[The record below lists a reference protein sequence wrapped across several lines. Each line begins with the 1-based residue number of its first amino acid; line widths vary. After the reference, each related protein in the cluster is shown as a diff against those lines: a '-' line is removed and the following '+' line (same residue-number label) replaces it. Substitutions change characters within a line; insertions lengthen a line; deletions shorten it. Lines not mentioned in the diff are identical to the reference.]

1 MILED
6 LNQNQV
12 KKMLL
17 IACIDAIISG
27 FFLKIFP
34 FDYTI
39 NLAVAILPIYYYF
52 DKKLVPAYTSI
63 CIALVGL
70 IFRTLTGYYYYGGF
84 VNAFWADFNFIYF
97 DLTYGLVF
105 TVLYFRKENKTV
117 FMFFLAAL
125 MGDFL
130 DRKSTRLNSSH

>member
-70 IFRTLTGYYYYGGF
+70 IFRTLTGY
-84 VNAFWADFNFIYF
+84 
-97 DLTYGLVF
+97 
-105 TVLYFRKENKTV
+105 
-117 FMFFLAAL
+117 
-125 MGDFL
+125 
-130 DRKSTRLNSSH
+130 